1 MIALPEAIVCTRS
14 VRRLCK
20 QWDLEGCAPLEHLE
34 QPPWEFG
41 LSTLG
46 PKLVS
51 AKRMIVLRHLPLG
64 LNVAGGD
71 ATPVDE
77 AASDPPSPKEI
88 ADETTLDELAK
99 DAPESLRQVDVW

>member
-1 MIALPEAIVCTRS
+1 MHEVGKKALQAMGLGGVC
-14 VRRLCK
+14 
-20 QWDLEGCAPLEHLE
+20 
-34 QPPWEFG
+34 F
-41 LSTLG
+41 LG
-46 PKLVS
+46 AATMGVWALTY
-51 AKRMIVLRHLPLG
+51 PLG

-99 DAPESLRQVDVW
+99 DAPESLRQVYVW